1 MGEVCLNLPELGL
14 IVVVSVVISHALEKL
29 TGGSDG

>member
-14 IVVVSVVISHALEKL
+14 IVVVSVVISHAFEYLL
-29 TGGSDG
+29 RN